1 MISTVQQKAPSTLL
15 VVIAFA
21 IVYVVWGSTYFF
33 IQMAIRGIPAM
44 LMGAMRFIAAGAIM
58 LAWCALRGDKIW
70 VKRDVINAAVSGLLL
85 LAVGNGIVI
94 WVEQALPSAMVAI
107 MVSANPIWFVVLD
120 KRNWKQNLRS
130 TATVVGLI
138 IGFAGVILLFGE
150 QVVNTLGGT
159 HNNAKI
165 RGVCLLVIGPIGWAG
180 GSLYSKYKGSSSPAR
195 VTTAWQMLIAGIAF
209 LPASA
214 LHNEFANF
222 DIAQV
227 PAQAWMAVL
236 YLVFFGSIAAFTAYV
251 WLLQVRPA
259 TQVSTHSY
267 VNPVIAVLLGVMFAQ
282 EHISWLQIGGL
293 VIILV
298 SVLLINL
305 AKYRKDGDDKKE
317 VKPKGV
323 KLNGSVREV
332 V

>member
-1 MISTVQQKAPSTLL
+1 MTSITQKKVSPLL
-15 VVIAFA
+15 VIIAFA
-21 IVYVVWGSTYFF
+21 IVYIVWGSTYFF
-33 IQMAIRGIPAM
+33 IQMAIQGIPAM
-44 LMGAMRFIAAGAIM
+44 LMGAMRYTIAGLLM
-58 LAWCALRGDKIW
+58 LGWCVLKGDKIW
-70 VKRDVINAAVSGLLL
+70 VKRDVINSAVSGLLL
-85 LAVGNGIVI
+85 LAIGNGIVI

-107 MVSANPIWFVVLD
+107 MISANPIWFVVLD
-120 KRNWKQNLRS
+120 KRNWNENLRS
-130 TATVVGLI
+130 TATIVGLI

-159 HNNAKI
+159 HNDAKI
-165 RGVCLLVIGPIGWAG
+165 WGVGLLVLGPIAWSA

-214 LHNEFANF
+214 LHHEFKGF
-222 DIAQV
+222 DITRV
-227 PAQAWMAVL
+227 PVQSWMAVI
-236 YLVFFGSIAAFTAYV
+236 YLIFFGSIAAFTAYV

-293 VIILV
+293 IVILF

-305 AKYRKDGDDKKE
+305 AKYRKDNRQKKQVE
-317 VKPKGV
+317 AKPV
-323 KLNGSVREV
+323 IINGSMCEV

>member
-1 MISTVQQKAPSTLL
+1 MMSTTQQKASPLL
-15 VVIAFA
+15 VIIAFA
-21 IVYVVWGSTYFF
+21 IVYIVWGSTYFF
-33 IQMAIRGIPAM
+33 IQMAIHGIPAM
-44 LMGAMRFIAAGAIM
+44 LMGFMRYTTAGLLM
-58 LAWCALRGDKIW
+58 LGWCALKGDKIW
-70 VKRDVINAAVSGLLL
+70 VKKDVINAAIGGIILLGI
-85 LAVGNGIVI
+85 GNGIVI

-120 KRNWKQNLRS
+120 KRNWRENLRS
-130 TATVVGLI
+130 TATIVGLI

-150 QVVNTLGGT
+150 QVANTMGGT
-159 HNNAKI
+159 HDSAKI
-165 RGVCLLVIGPIGWAG
+165 WGVGLLVLGPIAWSA
-180 GSLYSKYKGSSSPAR
+180 GSLYSKYKGSNSPAR
-195 VTTAWQMLIAGIAF
+195 VNTAWQMLFAGIAF

-222 DIAQV
+222 DISKV
-227 PAQAWMAVL
+227 PTQAWVAVI
-236 YLVFFGSIAAFTAYV
+236 YLIFFGSILAFTAYV

-305 AKYRKDGDDKKE
+305 AKYRMDANEKKQAE
-317 VKPKGV
+317 TKTESTGELMCEAV
-323 KLNGSVREV
+323 
-332 V
+332 